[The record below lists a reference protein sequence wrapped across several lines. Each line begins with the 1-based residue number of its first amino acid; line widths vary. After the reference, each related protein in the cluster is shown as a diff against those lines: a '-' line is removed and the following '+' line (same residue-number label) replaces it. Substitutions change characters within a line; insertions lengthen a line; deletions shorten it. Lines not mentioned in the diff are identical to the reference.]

1 MSDFYQYWSL
11 LAKIMFLPLMKNY
24 NQIYEVLTP
33 KRPYNGNEPFH
44 LLQYFPTDQ
53 IGFVLAIFGGHPV
66 TISVK
71 LL

>member
-1 MSDFYQYWSL
+1 
-11 LAKIMFLPLMKNY
+11 MKNY